1 MNRVEHEVAKRDPK
15 TVSVADLGRYVCP
28 TFGHCRQTIDGVP
41 MRPDGIHYRGRSAEA
56 IAAWLLPQLTTGS
69 PGRKPIPLASVS
81 PVVTTDE
88 PLTPSDDLRPDS
100 R

>member
-1 MNRVEHEVAKRDPK
+1 MNRVEHQVAKRDPR

-28 TFGHCRQTIDGVP
+28 TFGHCRQTIDGVA

-56 IAAWLLPQLTTGS
+56 IATWLLPQLTAPVRGGQ
-69 PGRKPIPLASVS
+69 PVPLASLS
-81 PVVTTDE
+81 RVVTIDQTK
-88 PLTPSDDLRPDS
+88 PR